1 MSHKPHRRREG
12 ELLGNQERLKVEG
25 REVVEIEEQIKERL
39 FIFQVQLLK
48 TYSSRAPPPSPLAPQ
63 VYVLHFI
70 VFSSWARQNHLA
82 LITTCICVRVLTSHM
97 KIQ

>member
-1 MSHKPHRRREG
+1 MEGGRAPGKPG
-12 ELLGNQERLKVEG
+12 
-25 REVVEIEEQIKERL
+25 EIEGGGEGGGGNRRADKGEIVHLSGTIIENLQ
-39 FIFQVQLLK
+39 FQ
-48 TYSSRAPPPSPLAPQ
+48 SPPPPSPLAPQ

>member
-48 TYSSRAPPPSPLAPQ
+48 TYSSRAPPHRPSPPRFMCYTSLSLAAG
-63 VYVLHFI
+63 H
-70 VFSSWARQNHLA
+70 
-82 LITTCICVRVLTSHM
+82 VRT
-97 KIQ
+97 I